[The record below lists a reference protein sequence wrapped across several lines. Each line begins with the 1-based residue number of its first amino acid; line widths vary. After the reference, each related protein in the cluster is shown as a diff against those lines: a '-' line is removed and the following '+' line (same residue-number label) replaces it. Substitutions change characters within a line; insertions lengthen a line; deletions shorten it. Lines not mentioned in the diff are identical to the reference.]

1 MLQSALRRAARIT
14 RSPQKMAPVLIV
26 SKPIDPPWNDSS
38 KNLVRD
44 LLLGLRDYRAVALGR
59 RGGPTELGRG
69 TIEPIH
75 PPGHGKFA
83 PGASDQARVLRRL
96 LFGPRAALWHF
107 FFAPNPRTSRVARLL
122 SAARRMPTVQTV
134 CSVPKHGTDLD
145 AVLFGDRVVV
155 LSRHTERWFL
165 EAGVSPSRLRRIA
178 PAVPE
183 LTPLTP
189 EAMRNVRVELGLST
203 DSCLLL
209 YPGDLE
215 FGSGARLMIE
225 AHEKLP
231 AEVEL
236 VLACRAKTEKAAA
249 IRAGLEARAR
259 ELGTSSRVRFLGE
272 TRRILELLGSADV
285 IALPSEVAYA
295 KMDYPLVLLEAM
307 ALQKPVVV
315 CSGTPAAELAEGG
328 AGVEVLPALE
338 PLVRELERLV
348 TDHHARAEL
357 GARARAATEE
367 RFGRARMAQAYEALY
382 GELV

>member
-1 MLQSALRRAARIT
+1 
-14 RSPQKMAPVLIV
+14 MAPVLIV
-26 SKPIDPPWNDSS
+26 SKPIEPPWNDSS

-44 LLLGLRDYRAVALGR
+44 LLLGLREYQAIALGR
-59 RGGPTELGRG
+59 RGGPTELGLC

-83 PGASDQARVLRRL
+83 PGAGEQARVLRRL
-96 LFGPRAALWHF
+96 LFGRRAALWHF
-107 FFAPNPRTSRVARLL
+107 FFAPNPRTSTVARIL
-122 SAARRMPTVQTV
+122 ATARRTPTVQTV

-145 AVLFGDRVVV
+145 GVLFGDRVVV

-165 EAGVSPSRLRRIA
+165 DAGVAPSRLRRIA

-183 LTPLTP
+183 LTPLTQ
-189 EAMRNVRVELGLST
+189 EAMRKVRAELGLST
-203 DSCLLL
+203 DLCLLL

-215 FGSGARLMIE
+215 FGSGASLMIE
-225 AHEKLP
+225 AHAKLP
-231 AEVEL
+231 AHVEL
-236 VLACRAKTEKAAA
+236 VLACRAKTERAVA
-249 IRAGLEARAR
+249 IRVELEARTR

-272 TRRILELLGSADV
+272 TPRILELLGSADV

-307 ALQKPVVV
+307 ALEKAVVV

-328 AGVEVLPALE
+328 ASVEVLPALE
-338 PLVRELERLV
+338 PLVRELAQLIA
-348 TDHHARAEL
+348 DDAARAKL
-357 GARARAATEE
+357 GVRARAATQE

-382 GELV
+382 RELV